1 MQTAKYLSKAAL
13 SVRDG
18 KAAQEI
24 GGDIQNLHASLA
36 IGRNVFAVA
45 VAKP

>member
-24 GGDIQNLHASLA
+24 GGDIQNLHASLE